1 MALTGCRKG
10 NPMSSFDISFVE
22 QQYEG
27 ANESEKLEKF
37 ARSGGYERIYKY
49 KNTEGGEYTN
59 YKVISSA
66 GDAQEQ
72 AMFQSP
78 YVHDPV
84 LVYEMGGNA

>member
-1 MALTGCRKG
+1 MPGKE

-27 ANESEKLEKF
+27 ASETEKLEKF
-37 ARSGGYERIYKY
+37 ARSGGWARIYKY
-49 KNTEGGEYTN
+49 KNIEGGEYTN
-59 YKVISSA
+59 YKAIESA

-72 AMFQSP
+72 GMFQSP

-84 LVYEMGGNA
+84 LVYERGGSA